1 MRLILPAIAGVV
13 LGMMITGNVE
23 MPASVSD
30 APVSSGSIREA
41 ALPEDPAIIRIAALA
56 GRTNEVRKK
65 IGDLLAAGAKDDEIA
80 EWLALIL
87 FSDPAWL
94 DTFIL
99 TVPEDR
105 RIALTRL
112 TIMKVGKL
120 QADAAW
126 ELIRSSPYARSAA
139 RSAVEVEKRKGL
151 DILGYCMAS
160 PLAAETMLDPSLGFT
175 EEEINGNLRW
185 TRGKENARRILD
197 EWMRGRWKGEPPG
210 FVSSAWAH
218 FWSSDKQAL
227 QEIGKT
233 LPEEL
238 RVFTERFNALNEQE
252 QRVRESRA
260 IPGVEDLSKLGHR
273 ELMQT
278 FEDQWISGTR
288 IPMET
293 LTQLP
298 AELRKAGIEN
308 YFKQDDS
315 FHPDMAQKC
324 VDQMDQLDLT
334 PSEKQSLLKGA
345 ATSVWVNQ
353 GDYQTALDW
362 AARIPDASGRAEFEQ
377 KILTELAQQDPDAA
391 LEYIATLPDGD
402 LRRKIKHIATEAL
415 P

>member
-1 MRLILPAIAGVV
+1 
-13 LGMMITGNVE
+13 
-23 MPASVSD
+23 
-30 APVSSGSIREA
+30 
-41 ALPEDPAIIRIAALA
+41 
-56 GRTNEVRKK
+56 
-65 IGDLLAAGAKDDEIA
+65 
-80 EWLALIL
+80 
-87 FSDPAWL
+87 
-94 DTFIL
+94 
-99 TVPEDR
+99 
-105 RIALTRL
+105 
-112 TIMKVGKL
+112 
-120 QADAAW
+120 
-126 ELIRSSPYARSAA
+126 
-139 RSAVEVEKRKGL
+139 
-151 DILGYCMAS
+151 
-160 PLAAETMLDPSLGFT
+160 
-175 EEEINGNLRW
+175 
-185 TRGKENARRILD
+185 
-197 EWMRGRWKGEPPG
+197 
-210 FVSSAWAH
+210 
-218 FWSSDKQAL
+218 
-227 QEIGKT
+227 
-233 LPEEL
+233 
-238 RVFTERFNALNEQE
+238 
-252 QRVRESRA
+252 
-260 IPGVEDLSKLGHR
+260 
-273 ELMQT
+273 MQT

-345 ATSVWVNQ
+345 ATSVWANQ